1 MKRNS
6 KLLRTLSVLAVIAL
20 VCLGLALHT
29 GTGTPSAW
37 GIYDI
42 AAICPLGA
50 AEAALASKTVVPPM
64 LIALAIGIALVVLFG
79 RAFCAWGCPIPL
91 LRRIFG
97 LKEPKRKRRASDALD
112 VPAAQRG
119 GAADSR
125 NWVLGGALLSTAVF
139 GFPVFCLICPVGL
152 TFATLI
158 AVWRLFQFNEV
169 ALSLLVFPATAT
181 KTIENE
187 KDRRM
192 TIMTTTMI
200 PCGAKMPIIALVFGA
215 IAGGNT
221 EATWWIAPLF
231 YFLGVIAII
240 ISGIML
246 KKTKMFAGPTSPFV
260 MELPSYHMPT
270 VKSILMST
278 WDRIKGYIVKAGTI
292 IFLSTIVIWLLM
304 NFGDAGEGF
313 GLLDTE
319 MDDYIQYSLMAG
331 LGNGIGWI
339 FAPLG
344 FGDWQATVTSITG
357 LVAKENV
364 VATVGILTSLG
375 DVGEA
380 DPTMWAAFAALFA
393 GSVPAIL
400 AFCAFNLLCAPCFAA
415 IGTIWRE
422 MGTAKWTWFTIGY
435 MTIFAWCVGLMF
447 YQFGGLLT
455 GEIGFNVWTVVA
467 IVVLAGMLFQIFRPM
482 PTFDKKKDKVAGELE
497 AEGSVA

>member
-169 ALSLLVFPATAT
+169 ALSLLVFPAMLALEVLVLR
-181 KTIENE
+181 KWCSRFCPLGRAVVAGVAAEQDVSSRQQRGDVFALVQRRALPSVRRRVSRGHRPARRIRLGADARVHEMPCVR
-187 KDRRM
+187 RRM
-192 TIMTTTMI
+192 PDACHLVSVSSETRRRGRRRGRSGGGRAGVRIGL
-200 PCGAKMPIIALVFGA
+200 CGTGS
-215 IAGGNT
+215 AGCC
-221 EATWWIAPLF
+221 EAA
-231 YFLGVIAII
+231 
-240 ISGIML
+240 
-246 KKTKMFAGPTSPFV
+246 
-260 MELPSYHMPT
+260 
-270 VKSILMST
+270 
-278 WDRIKGYIVKAGTI
+278 
-292 IFLSTIVIWLLM
+292 
-304 NFGDAGEGF
+304 
-313 GLLDTE
+313 
-319 MDDYIQYSLMAG
+319 
-331 LGNGIGWI
+331 
-339 FAPLG
+339 
-344 FGDWQATVTSITG
+344 
-357 LVAKENV
+357 
-364 VATVGILTSLG
+364 
-375 DVGEA
+375 
-380 DPTMWAAFAALFA
+380 
-393 GSVPAIL
+393 
-400 AFCAFNLLCAPCFAA
+400 
-415 IGTIWRE
+415 
-422 MGTAKWTWFTIGY
+422 
-435 MTIFAWCVGLMF
+435 
-447 YQFGGLLT
+447 
-455 GEIGFNVWTVVA
+455 
-467 IVVLAGMLFQIFRPM
+467 
-482 PTFDKKKDKVAGELE
+482 
-497 AEGSVA
+497 

>member
-169 ALSLLVFPATAT
+169 ALSLLVFPAMLALEVLVLRKWCSRFCPLGALLSLVSRLNKTFRPVRNASPAISAPTCVPRASTCTTHPARRRCTSARNAVRAPTHARCMPSRFRFFRNASARTAT
-181 KTIENE
+181 GSKRGRT
-187 KDRRM
+187 
-192 TIMTTTMI
+192 
-200 PCGAKMPIIALVFGA
+200 
-215 IAGGNT
+215 
-221 EATWWIAPLF
+221 
-231 YFLGVIAII
+231 
-240 ISGIML
+240 SG
-246 KKTKMFAGPTSPFV
+246 
-260 MELPSYHMPT
+260 
-270 VKSILMST
+270 
-278 WDRIKGYIVKAGTI
+278 
-292 IFLSTIVIWLLM
+292 
-304 NFGDAGEGF
+304 
-313 GLLDTE
+313 
-319 MDDYIQYSLMAG
+319 
-331 LGNGIGWI
+331 
-339 FAPLG
+339 
-344 FGDWQATVTSITG
+344 
-357 LVAKENV
+357 
-364 VATVGILTSLG
+364 
-375 DVGEA
+375 
-380 DPTMWAAFAALFA
+380 
-393 GSVPAIL
+393 
-400 AFCAFNLLCAPCFAA
+400 C
-415 IGTIWRE
+415 
-422 MGTAKWTWFTIGY
+422 
-435 MTIFAWCVGLMF
+435 
-447 YQFGGLLT
+447 
-455 GEIGFNVWTVVA
+455 
-467 IVVLAGMLFQIFRPM
+467 
-482 PTFDKKKDKVAGELE
+482 
-497 AEGSVA
+497 